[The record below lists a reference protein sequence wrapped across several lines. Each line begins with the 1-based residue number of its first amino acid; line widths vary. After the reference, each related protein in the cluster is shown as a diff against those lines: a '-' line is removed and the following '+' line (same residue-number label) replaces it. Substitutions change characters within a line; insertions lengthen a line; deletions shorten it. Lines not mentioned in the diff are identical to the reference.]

1 MPSRNM
7 ACTRED
13 GLKKVGTLG
22 GSRHGDAYQ
31 VHLLMLLYERAGLET
46 GYLDFRLATEWKA
59 AEKFDDATLCWKTSA
74 NRESETN
81 WLFIQV
87 KFKHRRT
94 IGLLDIFPAEKKLQ
108 DSGDF
113 SIFKYLMSFSRIGN
127 NNDVSGQKHFVIYTN
142 AKVDS
147 SVESCFFEVDHRTDN
162 ALNLL
167 RTGRRF
173 LKLKAEKEQI
183 EKILHVANH
192 DFNALSD
199 GIVSVFWDNGS
210 ELDVSLFEKYRG
222 ALNSKVLVVTG
233 SAVRFAPQFVKNK
246 KLNQSE
252 LRLRQRIMEQ
262 DRNYDMVKA
271 ASKQHKQLAEI
282 LIAHSKPKCKT
293 ENDLPRYIEKSEVE
307 EFLQQLTFAVD
318 QPDYKDLDKAIKID
332 FQRHS
337 SVTDSCSKKCFA
349 EMMYTKLHQVINSN
363 LDTDQLVFLENDQLQ
378 NLIQEVRRLISG
390 PKITMHTDIFQAKM
404 QSLQLEF
411 DQIHLPRSLNFIKQ
425 NTAIITS
432 TEQGLLT
439 SLKVYQV
446 LRNRNYRYFSFQDLQ
461 PAALEEELC
470 NNLCNTQT
478 DLYLVLKDDNTRFEF
493 CTKLVDKIA
502 SNRQVKIILLTHE
515 KDYAEKFFGEHT
527 FQQITDHSEIKQL
540 TIKSQQTLLQ
550 KTILFQGAELRLA
563 ELSHTA
569 ANVPLPIANETFE
582 GLIQDETIQIG
593 PALPKQPVRYYIA
606 RTIVCSQL
614 SCSTE
619 DTDSSESDLEETEHH
634 GLGKLSEEEF
644 IAVSD
649 NLVTV
654 LSATPGTGKSTLW
667 TRLAQL
673 AKRKY
678 NSKWILHIK
687 LADCSELLLS
697 LTKAKIAGDDELL
710 AVTFLQDVFNFRSE
724 FERSLLEYYL
734 NYVPK
739 SVYVF
744 FDGFDELPF
753 ETVKRAISI
762 FQSLSNTRLF
772 INTRTHQQ
780 SDLQEQLSIQLYSLE
795 PIGRNDQIRLLKNLL
810 GFPPSDADYFKPV
823 TNFVNQLADK
833 LHRNP
838 LKIAGLFVGEPLM
851 LNMLAEV
858 FKPTVDTF
866 RLHRNPTVFDS
877 VDLDSVDII
886 DLFEMFVYN
895 CFQNEYVEKHS
906 LDKNNLHN
914 KKLLDENNILYQGFR
929 KLHNFVGLAKLVSTK
944 KMSLIVHCKQ
954 ERESFLH
961 QMEHLLDSRI
971 VPKCNNEVPNFIHS
985 SIAEF
990 FAARCLFENFE
1001 RMTQEHAKKIFIVSE
1016 QTRTIKRK
1024 SYISTTLDLY
1034 HQVLRDHEI
1043 ARIFFFL
1050 WAKHNEKCWDK
1061 LDSLLWC
1068 MRPFPLLWACEQN
1081 FEQLVNRLLQNDS
1094 SIATFQNK
1102 EKKTALHSAVAHGN
1116 PVICGLLIDHQAKV
1130 NARNR
1135 FGQVPLHVAAW
1146 NGHHKV
1152 VELLIAR
1159 GANVEAVDDLR
1170 RTPLLIAAYAGYL
1183 DVVRVLI
1190 DKKCNV
1196 NHRNKWNQNAL
1207 HVAAFRGHTDIV
1219 HLLIGQQI
1227 QLKVGGA
1234 KNWLKFL
1241 GRLISSKHFDVV
1253 RALVQ
1258 YETASCTA
1266 ADNLRTT
1273 INWAI
1278 EHDHVDVI
1286 RTMLKAEA
1294 VAGMY
1299 PISYSVALL
1308 NGSFKVAAAI
1318 LNERPSLAGLS
1329 FPLHATV
1336 KAGNYACTKILLDKQ
1351 AEVNAID
1358 KTGRTPLDWALV
1370 EGHTEISFLLL
1381 KNAAQMNKISMFEAI
1396 NSSPD
1401 CARLLFEM
1409 GNRNDIIRAIDRDAR
1424 PDRCSYWLAARK
1436 GLPKEA
1442 LAILSIKNDLK
1453 IFQNPLHAAATLGA
1467 VDLVDYLLE
1476 NHVNVNAV
1484 DEDGISPLDLAIDYG
1499 HVEVVE
1505 TLLKHSAHLGKTE
1518 LFRAIEKTHHNSS
1531 KCVQLLLA
1539 YGADPDSTNKN
1550 GQSALHRAVF
1560 LDHLESAAVLLQNGA
1575 SIVKDSTG
1583 RTPLHLAAK
1592 QNAYEITE
1600 LLVNC
1605 KHVKDYINET
1615 DEYGSTALHLAA
1627 LYQRLDVALLL
1638 IDAGSDVNARDDLQR
1653 TPLHLASVR
1662 EVGAVAQMLL
1672 MRNADPRATDWQG
1685 LTFTEYRRRECKR
1698 SLEAASRW
1706 S

>member
-1 MPSRNM
+1 M
-7 ACTRED
+7 ACTREE

-22 GSRHGDAYQ
+22 GARHGDAYQ
-31 VHLLMLLYERAGLET
+31 VHLLMFLYERAGLET
-46 GYLDFRLATEWKA
+46 GYLDFKLATEWKA
-59 AEKFDDATLCWKTSA
+59 AGKFDDATLSWKTSA
-74 NRESETN
+74 KSSETN
-81 WLFIQV
+81 CLFVQA
-87 KFKHRRT
+87 KFKHTRT
-94 IGLLDIFPAEKKLQ
+94 IGQLDIFPTEKKSQ
-108 DSGDF
+108 DNGEF
-113 SIFKYLMSFSRIGN
+113 SLYKYVMSFSNMGN
-127 NNDVSGQKHFVIYTN
+127 NNENVSGQKHFVIYTN
-142 AKVDS
+142 ANVNS
-147 SVESCFFEVDHRTDN
+147 SAESCFVEADHRTHN

-167 RTGRRF
+167 WTGRRF
-173 LKLKAEKEQI
+173 LKLKAGKEQI
-183 EKILHVANH
+183 ENIFHVANN
-192 DFNALSD
+192 DFNALFD
-199 GIVSVFWDNGS
+199 GIASIFWDNGS
-210 ELDVSLFEKYRG
+210 ELNVSLFEKYRG
-222 ALNSKVLVVTG
+222 ALNCKVLVVTG
-233 SAVRFAPQFVKNK
+233 GAVRFTPRFVNNKN
-246 KLNQSE
+246 LNQPE
-252 LRLRQRIMEQ
+252 LQLRERIMAQ
-262 DRNYDMVKA
+262 DKDDGMLKA

-282 LIAHSKPKCKT
+282 LNANSRPKCKT
-293 ENDLPRYIEKSEVE
+293 ESDLPRYIEKSEVE
-307 EFLQQLTFAVD
+307 DFLQQLTFAVD
-318 QPDYKDLDKAIKID
+318 QPDYKELEKIIKSD

-337 SVTDSCSKKCFA
+337 SVTDSFSKKCFA

-363 LDTDQLVFLENDQLQ
+363 LDTDQLEFLKNDQLQ

-390 PKITMHTDIFQAKM
+390 PKTTMHTDIFQAKM

-411 DQIHLPRSLNFIKQ
+411 DRIYLPRSLNFINQ

-461 PAALEEELC
+461 PAVLQEELC
-470 NNLCNTQT
+470 NDLCNTQA

-493 CTKLVDKIA
+493 CTKLVHKIS

-515 KDYAEKFFGEHT
+515 KDYAKKFFREHT
-527 FQQITDHSEIKQL
+527 YQITDHSEIKQL
-540 TIKSQQTLLQ
+540 TIESRQKLLQ
-550 KTILFQGAELRLA
+550 KTILFQGVELRLA
-563 ELSHTA
+563 ELTHNEA
-569 ANVPLPIANETFE
+569 KLPLPITNETFE
-582 GLIQDETIQIG
+582 RLIQDEVVQIG

-606 RTIVCSQL
+606 RTIGCPQL

-654 LSATPGTGKSTLW
+654 LSTMPGTGKSTLW

-678 NSKWILHIK
+678 NSKWVLHIK
-687 LADCSELLLS
+687 LANCSELLLS
-697 LTKAKIAGDDELL
+697 LTKANIAGEDELL
-710 AVTFLQDVFNFRSE
+710 AVKFLQDVFNFRSE

-780 SDLQEQLSIQLYSLE
+780 SVLQEQLSIQLYSLE
-795 PIGRNDQIRLLKNLL
+795 PIGRNDQIRLLSTKFL
-810 GFPPSDADYFKPV
+810 GLPSCDSEYFKPV
-823 TNFVNQLADK
+823 NNFMNQLADK
-833 LHRNP
+833 LQRNP

-851 LNMLAEV
+851 LDMLAEV
-858 FKPTVDTF
+858 YKPTVDAF
-866 RLHRNPTVFDS
+866 RLQRNPTVFDS
-877 VDLDSVDII
+877 VDLDSLDLI

-914 KKLLDENNILYQGFR
+914 KKLLDENNILYQAFR

-944 KMSLIVHCKQ
+944 KMSLIVPCKQ
-954 ERESFLH
+954 ERETFLH

-1001 RMTQEHAKKIFIVSE
+1001 RMTTERAKKIFIVSE

-1043 ARIFFFL
+1043 ARKFFFL

-1061 LDSLLWC
+1061 LDSMLWC
-1068 MRPFPLLWACEQN
+1068 MRPFPLQWACEQN

-1102 EKKTALHSAVAHGN
+1102 EKKTALHSAVAYGN
-1116 PVICGLLIDHQAKV
+1116 PVICGLLIDHQAEV

-1146 NGHHKV
+1146 YGHHKV

-1159 GANVEAVDDLR
+1159 GANVEAVDGRR
-1170 RTPLLIAAYAGYL
+1170 RTPLLIAANAGHS
-1183 DVVRVLI
+1183 DVVCVLI

-1227 QLKVGGA
+1227 QLKVGGP

-1241 GRLISSKHFDVV
+1241 GRLSSKHFDVV

-1258 YETASCTA
+1258 YGASCTA
-1266 ADNLRTT
+1266 ADSLFST

-1286 RTMLKAEA
+1286 RTLLKAEA

-1299 PISYSVALL
+1299 PISNSVALL
-1308 NGSFKVAAAI
+1308 NGSLKVAAVI

-1370 EGHTEISFLLL
+1370 EGRSDISFLLL
-1381 KNAAQMNKISMFEAI
+1381 KNAARMNKISMFEAI

-1409 GNRNDIIRAIDRDAR
+1409 GNRDDIIRAIDRDAR
-1424 PDRCSYWLAARK
+1424 PDSCSYWLAARK

-1442 LAILSIKNDLK
+1442 LAILTFKNNLK
-1453 IFQNPLHAAATLGA
+1453 IFKNPLHAAVTVGG
-1467 VDLVDYLLE
+1467 VDLVNYLLE
-1476 NHVNVNAV
+1476 NHVDVNVV
-1484 DEDGISPLDLAIDYG
+1484 DENGISPLDLAIDYG

-1505 TLLKHSAHLGKTE
+1505 ALLKHSAHLGKTS
-1518 LFRAIEKTHHNSS
+1518 LFRAIEKDHQNSF

-1539 YGADPDSTNKN
+1539 HGADPNSTNTN
-1550 GQSALHRAVF
+1550 GQTALHRTVF
-1560 LDHLESAAVLLQNGA
+1560 LGHLESAAVLLQNGA
-1575 SIVKDSTG
+1575 SIIKDTEG
-1583 RTPLHLAAK
+1583 TTPLHLAAK
-1592 QNAYEITE
+1592 QNAYEFTE
-1600 LLVNC
+1600 LLVNR
-1605 KHVKDYINET
+1605 KLVKDYINEP
-1615 DEYGSTALHLAA
+1615 DGNGCTALHIAA
-1627 LYQRLDVALLL
+1627 LYQRRVVAILL
-1638 IDAGSDVNARDDLQR
+1638 IDAGSDVNARDHLQR
-1653 TPLHLASVR
+1653 TPLHYASAIGI
-1662 EVGAVAQMLL
+1662 GAVAHMLL
-1672 MRNADPRATDWQG
+1672 SRNADPSATDWQG
-1685 LTFTEYRRRECKR
+1685 LTFTDYRRGERKR
-1698 SLEAASRW
+1698 LLKQRT
-1706 S
+1706 